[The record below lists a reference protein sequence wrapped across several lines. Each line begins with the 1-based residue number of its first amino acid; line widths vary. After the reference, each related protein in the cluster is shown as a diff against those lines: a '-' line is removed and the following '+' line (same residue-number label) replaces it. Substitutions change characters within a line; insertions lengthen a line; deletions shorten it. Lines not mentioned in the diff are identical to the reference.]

1 MKKSVI
7 FLTFLFC
14 CWFAQAK
21 AQTRYYQKGNGQIID
36 TVTYHAMKQKLL
48 AALNAKGEATMEL
61 KDFLTLAYRNQDS
74 IVYTYKWEV
83 RQTSGYIQPPVEG
96 IDQQK
101 YLGNVFPLGSLKTM
115 EGKKLHIDSLIGKP
129 TLLTFWFINCPPCVE
144 EIPILNRIA
153 QSFKDS
159 VHFVGITFDP
169 AANVKRFLKKHPL
182 HYTHIANARPFINE
196 LGINGFPLNIF
207 LDKEGKVVQIFN
219 TVPYMIEPT
228 TRKLVLSDGQ
238 SFVSLLR
245 RLLQ

>member
-7 FLTFLFC
+7 FLTFLAC
-14 CWFAQAK
+14 CWLAQSK
-21 AQTRYYQKGNGQIID
+21 AQIHYYQKENGKIID
-36 TVTYHAMKQKLL
+36 ATTYNALKQNLL

-61 KDFLTLAYRNQDS
+61 KEFFTLAYRNKDS
-74 IVYTYKWEV
+74 TVYTYKWEV
-83 RQTSGYIQPPVEG
+83 RQIGGYMQPPVEG
-96 IDQQK
+96 IDQQN
-101 YLGNVFPLGSLKTM
+101 YLGNVFPLGSLKTI

-144 EIPILNRIA
+144 EIPVLNHIA

-159 VHFVGITFDP
+159 VNFVSITFDP
-169 AANVKRFLKKHPL
+169 TDKVKRFLKKHPL
-182 HYTHIANARPFINE
+182 QYTHIANARPFINE

-219 TVPYMIEPT
+219 TVPYMIDPT

-245 RLLQ
+245 RLMR